1 MIRVEQK
8 LVLAAP
14 PEAVWP
20 ILTDPAQV
28 AACLPG
34 AEVGTP
40 QPDGSYPG
48 AVSLKVGPITVTYRG
63 VIRFERLD
71 PASFEADLIGQ
82 GQDIKG
88 KGGAEMRMRSQLR
101 RLEGGG
107 TAAFVTCD
115 VGVRGLLAQMGRG
128 MIESVAARVFD
139 EFAAALN
146 QRLAAGQGPAS
157 APEAAKPMSAASLA
171 SSAVAG
177 IFRRRQ
183 GGPTNG

>member
-14 PEAVWP
+14 PEVVWP

-34 AEVGTP
+34 AEIGAP
-40 QPDGSYPG
+40 QADGSYLG
-48 AVSLKVGPITVTYRG
+48 SVSLKVGPMTVTYRG

-71 PASFEADLIGQ
+71 PAHFEAELVGQ
-82 GQDIKG
+82 GQDVKG
-88 KGGAEMRMRSQLR
+88 KGGAEMRMLSQLR

-115 VGVRGLLAQMGRG
+115 IGVRGLLAQLGRG

-139 EFAAALN
+139 EFTAALN
-146 QRLAAGQGPAS
+146 QRLASGQAAAS
-157 APEAAKPMSAASLA
+157 TPEASKPLSAASLA

-177 IFRRRQ
+177 IFRRRPGPSP
-183 GGPTNG
+183 GG